1 MHYSHPPKGWVVC
14 ASFIV
19 IFAALQSSPKS
30 VPTREFTTA
39 QISDE
44 VQEYVSWKSGVVVD
58 SELHHTFS
66 DTIETNRFADLIY
79 VGKKNIRQLPERF
92 VAVRFAYVI
101 YPCTA
106 DKRVIFI
113 CRGMSFNDTII
124 CDRISRYRI
133 VMFSSFTV

>member
-1 MHYSHPPKGWVVC
+1 VHYSHPLKHNVVC

-19 IFAALQSSPKS
+19 VFAALQSSPKS

-58 SELHHTFS
+58 SDLHHTFS

-79 VGKKNIRQLPERF
+79 VGKKNYSAIARKVCSRPLCLCNLPTHSRQTSHIHLPWD
-92 VAVRFAYVI
+92 VI
-101 YPCTA
+101 
-106 DKRVIFI
+106 
-113 CRGMSFNDTII
+113 
-124 CDRISRYRI
+124 
-133 VMFSSFTV
+133 